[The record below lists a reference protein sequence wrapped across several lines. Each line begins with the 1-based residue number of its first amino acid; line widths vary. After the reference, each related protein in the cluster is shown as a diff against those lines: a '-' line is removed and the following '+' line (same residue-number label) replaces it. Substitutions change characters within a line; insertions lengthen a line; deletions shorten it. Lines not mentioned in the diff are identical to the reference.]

1 MLACWP
7 VCVWGWGLGAGGG
20 GGGGEAKKR
29 ERVRWFEACFGCVA
43 VVQSHGD
50 ILDDSK
56 AVEALAASKALAL
69 DIEEK
74 QVCAVCVSET
84 GTPTVGLSLS

>member
-1 MLACWP
+1 MDGILRSD
-7 VCVWGWGLGAGGG
+7 VHTSGLCIANS
-20 GGGGEAKKR
+20 
-29 ERVRWFEACFGCVA
+29 VLVTTCFC
-43 VVQSHGD
+43 QSYGD

-74 QVCAVCVSET
+74 QVSIPRFET
-84 GTPTVGLSLS
+84 QSHSLTCRMRRVAILVL